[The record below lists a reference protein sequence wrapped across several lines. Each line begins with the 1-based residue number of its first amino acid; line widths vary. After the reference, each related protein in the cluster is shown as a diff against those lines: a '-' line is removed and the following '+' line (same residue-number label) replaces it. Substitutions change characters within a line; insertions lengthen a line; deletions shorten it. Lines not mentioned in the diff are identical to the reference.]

1 MITEYTHGKITMS
14 KNIPDR
20 ALEAMQNMSIIL
32 AHAELA
38 RTILMDHNKSVDD
51 DTIKNTVARLTN
63 DSPLGFSNV
72 FDEIDRTPDMNSD
85 TYTLLNVIQKAVLG
99 FQCRMHTDAIKVEIQ
114 RPNGSSDDSE
124 YQVTLTFANAAERK
138 DQRVVFCQRVHK
150 TIMSGKVNY
159 ILGNKSLGAHRIYEG
174 YALCDDAPVDAGLID
189 NVHALI
195 VDYMNGKVHLPR
207 EYTASAV
214 DDAEAFLRDIEAGHK
229 KVLSM
234 ERAIPNSLVWLNNI
248 RSEYGID

>member
-1 MITEYTHGKITMS
+1 MS

-51 DTIKNTVARLTN
+51 DTIKHTVARLTN

-72 FDEIDRTPDMNSD
+72 FNEIIGTPDMSSD
-85 TYTLLNVIQKAVLG
+85 TYILLNVIQKAVLG

-114 RPNGSSDDSE
+114 RPNGSSDDNE
-124 YQVTLTFANAAERK
+124 YQVALTFANAAERK
-138 DQRVVFCQRVHK
+138 DQRVVFYHRVHK
-150 TIMSGKVNY
+150 TVNN
-159 ILGNKSLGAHRIYEG
+159 NKTTY
-174 YALCDDAPVDAGLID
+174 YAGDKDKETYRLYKGDASCMPDVDDIID
-189 NVHALI
+189 NVRSLI

-207 EYTASAV
+207 EYSASAV
-214 DDAEAFLRDIEAGHK
+214 DDSEAFLRDIEAGHK
-229 KVLSM
+229 KVHTI
-234 ERAIPNSLVWLNNI
+234 ERAIPNSLVWINNI
-248 RSEYGID
+248 RSEYGVC